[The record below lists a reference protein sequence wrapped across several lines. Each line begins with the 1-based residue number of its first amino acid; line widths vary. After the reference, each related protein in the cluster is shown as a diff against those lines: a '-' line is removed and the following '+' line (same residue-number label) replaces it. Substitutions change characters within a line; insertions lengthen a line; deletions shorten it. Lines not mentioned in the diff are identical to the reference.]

1 MMTNG
6 KGYEQQSRRNQ
17 VLIAS
22 LEAMLERAQRGELV
36 NAIMVAIG
44 AGGVVE
50 HACCVPDGDEIP
62 RLVGELA
69 IMGQALRTIVVN
81 QRAEAAQREALRR
94 PHIIG
99 PG

>member
-22 LEAMLERAQRGELV
+22 LEAMLGRAQRGELV